1 MIKGACIHPFFVSVS
16 KANELEVGLIRMI
29 SCLKVLSKS
38 KVIAILYLTDLCF

>member
-1 MIKGACIHPFFVSVS
+1 MIKGACIHPFFVS

-38 KVIAILYLTDLCF
+38 KVIAILYLMDLCF